1 MIDSRGAA
9 EPRRVDIGFL
19 ILNPQAEKNIFG
31 SGNKYTTFL
40 KSLIEEFLLNN
51 SMPKYGNDFEPGDLY
66 MFRTQN
72 WNKEVKEY
80 VKIEVDW

>member
-1 MIDSRGAA
+1 
-9 EPRRVDIGFL
+9 
-19 ILNPQAEKNIFG
+19 
-31 SGNKYTTFL
+31 
-40 KSLIEEFLLNN
+40 
-51 SMPKYGNDFEPGDLY
+51 MPKYGINFEPDDLY